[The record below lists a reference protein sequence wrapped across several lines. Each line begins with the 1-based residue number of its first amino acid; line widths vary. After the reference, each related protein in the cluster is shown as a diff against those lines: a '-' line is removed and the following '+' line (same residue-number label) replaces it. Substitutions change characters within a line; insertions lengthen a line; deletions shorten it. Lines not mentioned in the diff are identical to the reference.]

1 MLTLGDR
8 GLTLNRPAL
17 VLEVLEFTQPAAGKE
32 RSVSSVKN
40 HTEESA
46 PWEGAVLSLL
56 LPAQPPFV
64 SERNQKPFRSAVTP
78 HRPLWGAM
86 AMVLFL
92 RLYPQHASG
101 LIVCCV
107 VLMHTRMSKIM
118 TLELSCQAHTS
129 QMLSQPS
136 LSQTRHR
143 AQRELTCS
151 GSNA

>member
-8 GLTLNRPAL
+8 GLRLNRPAL
-17 VLEVLEFTQPAAGKE
+17 VLEVLEFTQSAAGKE
-32 RSVSSVKN
+32 RSVCSVKN

-64 SERNQKPFRSAVTP
+64 SERNQKPFTVTP

-86 AMVLFL
+86 AMALFL

-101 LIVCCV
+101 LTVCCV
-107 VLMHTRMSKIM
+107 MLIHTRMSKIM
-118 TLELSCQAHTS
+118 TLEPSCQAHTS

-136 LSQTRHR
+136 LSQARHCT
-143 AQRELTCS
+143 QRELTCS
-151 GSNA
+151 GSNT